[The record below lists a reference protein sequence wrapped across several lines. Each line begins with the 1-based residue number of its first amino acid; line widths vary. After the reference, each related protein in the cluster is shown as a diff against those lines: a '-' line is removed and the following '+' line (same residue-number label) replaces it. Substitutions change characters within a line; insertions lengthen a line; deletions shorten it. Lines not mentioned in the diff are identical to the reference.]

1 MLAFRHRL
9 SKPFGHKTNARHLV
23 QPCGGSM
30 LIPILISS
38 VAAGLLS
45 VTSYFPYKSHLELHG
60 DALDATALSTNH
72 LLNLEHCQP
81 VSTRLPNEPAGPV
94 EPSFCE
100 DIVLD
105 RLTGMAYL
113 SCDPTRLTWDARA
126 GIYEDGGDKLA
137 SEYGTPGIWAWDT
150 NRRSLARKLYLSTP
164 PPEYPLQA
172 PADLLSTFHP
182 LGIAVT
188 ASNPYFIQE
197 VDQGAEPRPAP
208 PANLVLVANKPYAD
222 RPGVVD
228 IFVHD
233 LDKVGGKDHATL
245 RWIKRVEGQ
254 DLTGVHVDLDVPFKV
269 DPFRIAVLAEQY
281 SQPIARDYPEPQHVK
296 ENPDHLAGFQDDDI
310 ASKAARSIRI
320 PSFFVTSL
328 PDRSSQQTSATSLTQ
343 RSSLFTAMW
352 QPVAS
357 YLLPQYSLAS
367 EPLARKV
374 FLHHSSINKTL
385 SVRLDGNDPDQW
397 EGFPPLIQAWDG
409 GGKQAGSNSSATV
422 IYIPSLSA
430 DSAKVQEWEQHWVR
444 GIAGGIRDHR
454 ILDTQLT
461 PDGKPNN
468 ILRVYKTYTPSFVQF
483 FAVEHETPVRALV
496 VDEHGRS
503 WTAGNPNTRSVEN
516 WLAAQRD
523 ERRRRLNLPTS
534 GPALS
539 SSDRPSRPAAKIDQT
554 TYVYRHFGSVVAHPW
569 EKAKLKLKK
578 EKGVFLR
585 KEFHTFNVFKSPAE
599 TKAEIE
605 GRSEDELRKRGFLPT
620 VPTGLAVDLGRKLL
634 YVTGA
639 YEERGIAVCAMPADW
654 VEA

>member
-1 MLAFRHRL
+1 ML
-9 SKPFGHKTNARHLV
+9 V
-23 QPCGGSM
+23 
-30 LIPILISS
+30 PILVSS

-45 VTSYFPYKSHLELHG
+45 VTSYFPYKNHLKLHG
-60 DALDATALSTNH
+60 DGLDTNALSTDH
-72 LLNLEHCQP
+72 LLNLDNCQP

-126 GIYEDGGDKLA
+126 GIYEDGSEKLA
-137 SEYGTPGIWAWDT
+137 AEYGTPGIWAWDT
-150 NRRSLARKLYLSTP
+150 HRRSLPRKLYISTP

-188 ASNPYFIQE
+188 ASNPYFLEE
-197 VDQGAEPRPAP
+197 VDEGVEPRPQP
-208 PANLVLVANKPYAD
+208 PANLVIVANKPYAD
-222 RPGVVD
+222 RAGVVD
-228 IFVHD
+228 VFVHD

-245 RWIKRVEGQ
+245 RWIKRVQGQ
-254 DLTGVHVDLDVPFKV
+254 DLTGVHVDLDVPFNL
-269 DPFRIAVLAEQY
+269 DPFRVAVLTEQY
-281 SQPIARDYPEPQHVK
+281 SQPIARDYPEPKHVK

-310 ASKAARSIRI
+310 AAEAARSIRI
-320 PSFFVTSL
+320 PSFFITSL
-328 PDRSSQQTSATSLTQ
+328 PDRSGNPQAFTQ

-357 YLLPQYSLAS
+357 YLLPQYSLTTEAQT
-367 EPLARKV
+367 RKV

-397 EGFPPLIQAWDG
+397 EGFPPLIQSWDG
-409 GGKQAGSNSSATV
+409 GGKQAGSNSSATI

-430 DSAKVQEWEQHWVR
+430 TSAKVQEWEQHWVR

-454 ILDTQLT
+454 LLDAQRTA
-461 PDGKPNN
+461 DGRPNN
-468 ILRVYKTYTPSFVQF
+468 ILRIYKTYTPSFVQF
-483 FAVEHETPVRALV
+483 FSVEHETPVRALV

-503 WTAGNPNTRSVEN
+503 WTAGNPSTHSVEA

-523 ERRRRLNLPTS
+523 ERRRRLGLPSAGS
-534 GPALS
+534 GGMLS
-539 SSDRPSRPAAKIDQT
+539 SSDRPPRPAARIDQT
-554 TYVYRHFGSVVAHPW
+554 TYVFRHFGSVVAHPW
-569 EKAKLKLKK
+569 EREKLKLKK

-605 GRSEDELRKRGFLPT
+605 ARSDEELKQRGFLPT
-620 VPTGLAVDLGRKLL
+620 VPTGLAVDVAKKLL

-639 YEERGIAVCAMPADW
+639 YEERGIAVCALPADW
-654 VEA
+654 IEA